1 MSLIKIK
8 TNLFT
13 KIFSFSLFIML
24 TTLLINYA
32 FNAIFLEK
40 FYIYRKKEMMLKVI
54 ETAKFIY
61 KTQSEDNF
69 DNYVYDIKES
79 MGIDIDIKNSRKRN
93 GHSMMRRSNNI
104 ENIPYNSFVDKEF
117 LGNDAKILYYGEEIS
132 DNKGIFVSTSLS
144 VIQAHSHESNIF
156 NIITA
161 LIALIISLGSG
172 IIFSRKIT
180 KDISYL
186 NEKAS
191 KISKLEFPENIE
203 IDRDDEIGDLSRNL
217 AKMSNELSTSVNN
230 LKSFVSNASH
240 ELRTPIAVICAHAT
254 ALLEY
259 EEMDINEKKKYY
271 EIILKEGN
279 EMKEL
284 IENLLIL
291 SKLDSTVFKIKKE
304 QLNIK
309 SIIEESLEKYDIM
322 ELEKDI
328 IININFSDEKIIG
341 DSRILKLV
349 FNNLIQNAL
358 KYSLVGGVINIYQKN
373 ENLFIE
379 NHFEGVLEVDEI
391 KLFQPFTR
399 GKNAEDFKFEGMG
412 LGLSI
417 VAKALNLALID
428 YSIEIQKNI
437 FRVKLNIFK
446 DKPIIQQGLKSLK

>member
-358 KYSLVGGVINIYQKN
+358 KYSLIGGVINIYQKN

>member
-328 IININFSDEKIIG
+328 IVNINFSVEKIIG